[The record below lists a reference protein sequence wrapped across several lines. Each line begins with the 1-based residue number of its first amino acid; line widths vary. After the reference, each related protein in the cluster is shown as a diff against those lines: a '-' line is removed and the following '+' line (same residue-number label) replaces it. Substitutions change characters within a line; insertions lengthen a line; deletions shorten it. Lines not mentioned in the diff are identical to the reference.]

1 MSYKDRVHDV
11 AETFIENRPDA
22 LLKPIMGKLFGG
34 NAPGYQTDDKYLC
47 GFQRWRERELS
58 LKGQSL
64 QRVIAKYSNVIANEV
79 RDSRAV
85 AN

>member
-1 MSYKDRVHDV
+1 MSFAALQTQGLF
-11 AETFIENRPDA
+11 AEAAKLIQNPHA
-22 LLKPIMGKLFGG
+22 LDSTMYF
-34 NAPGYQTDDKYLC
+34 C

-79 RDSRAV
+79 RDSSAV